1 MALIVA
7 AGRRG
12 PTAQEF
18 PYLARCMVKTCQ
30 NLLPFEG
37 QHRRR
42 PSAVAREDALSTETE
57 LWALGQQERY
67 RRALDQA
74 WEDFEEVYYTTVKR
88 VGLQSMAA
96 MHAKRYRERGRM
108 IKSMADGLLA
118 RPTRTGETPDAIRK
132 AVAELIQFKRNL
144 NDL

>member
-1 MALIVA
+1 MS
-7 AGRRG
+7 
-12 PTAQEF
+12 TA
-18 PYLARCMVKTCQ
+18 
-30 NLLPFEG
+30 
-37 QHRRR
+37 
-42 PSAVAREDALSTETE
+42 TE
-57 LWALGQQERY
+57 LWAVGKQERY

-118 RPTRTGETPDAIRK
+118 RPTRTVETPDAIRK

>member
-1 MALIVA
+1 M
-7 AGRRG
+7 
-12 PTAQEF
+12 
-18 PYLARCMVKTCQ
+18 
-30 NLLPFEG
+30 
-37 QHRRR
+37 
-42 PSAVAREDALSTETE
+42 STETE
-57 LWALGQQERY
+57 LWAVGQQ
-67 RRALDQA
+67 
-74 WEDFEEVYYTTVKR
+74 EDFEEVYYTTVKR

>member
-1 MALIVA
+1 M
-7 AGRRG
+7 G
-12 PTAQEF
+12 
-18 PYLARCMVKTCQ
+18 
-30 NLLPFEG
+30 
-37 QHRRR
+37 
-42 PSAVAREDALSTETE
+42 TETE
-57 LWALGQQERY
+57 IWALGQQERY

-118 RPTRTGETPDAIRK
+118 RPTRTEETPDAIRK
-132 AVAELIQFKRNL
+132 AVSELIQFKRNL